1 MQDSGSTSSAS
12 QVYQKLVPRPVR
24 TVAMNTVPVPVRRT
38 LKKRLDRALAQR
50 ESRLHQ
56 RALRRLRT
64 TDFSNL
70 PEGRAKAPDG
80 RVGHVHSGLTAD
92 LARRTDLA
100 LVTAVLDRAKIPWFS
115 VPALD
120 DRRMCLAVAR
130 EHKGAVRRVLRALLE
145 RQTGYVVSVS
155 PGKDDTA
162 RIPGSH
168 VKAWKHFGA
177 SRVIRLVWLRTDPTG
192 SLWVGENQGVEI
204 EFWTTDTTR
213 SAPRLV
219 GPRPNRVQ
227 RVVPADDPQT
237 VEIPHERLTG
247 YADTDAGADPT
258 RTRPGFDV
266 PRVEEV
272 TFPVDAAV
280 LWCHDAHEE
289 PWAGELL
296 RATLRSLH
304 QYAPWTDMVHVLALA
319 PVPEW
324 VHADDR
330 LRIVPAGPD
339 AERNLHAVPGLADRF
354 LYFRPG
360 ALLGRPVRPFDYF
373 TALGGTRPRRG
384 PWSAREAAAPW
395 TGWAYSF
402 TQRAVTHGYAP
413 GPQPY
418 AREILEA
425 VADGFGAH
433 QPLTDGQYAPE
444 LEGTHPL
451 DGVVHHAAHFSGHAE
466 PSGEATIAVHAAV
479 PGVTRWLDRLLVRRD
494 AQQIQLCG
502 LGSPDAL
509 AHGGTRS
516 VLDFLRRYYP
526 VPSPFE
532 RAAAQPEPHSD
543 RHADAASA
551 VPTGFDSASDLL
563 ADFGPTAP
571 AAFDPTA
578 FAPTAFDPAGFGSD
592 PGPGSGFAIPAA
604 TAHGEAGS
612 PS

>member
-1 MQDSGSTSSAS
+1 MQDSGSNSSAS
-12 QVYQKLVPRPVR
+12 EVYQKLVPRPVR
-24 TVAMNTVPVPVRRT
+24 AVAMSTVPVPVRRT
-38 LKKRLDRALAQR
+38 LKKRLDRALVQR

-70 PEGRAKAPDG
+70 PEGRTKAADG
-80 RVGHVHSGLTAD
+80 RVGHVHAGLTAD

-100 LVTAVLDRAKIPWFS
+100 LVTTVLDAARIPWFT

-120 DRRMCLAVAR
+120 DRRMSLAVPRA
-130 EHKGAVRRVLRALLE
+130 HKRAVRRVLRALLE
-145 RQTGYVVSVS
+145 RQTGYVVSVL

-162 RIPGSH
+162 KVPGSH
-168 VKAWKHFGA
+168 VKAWKHYGA
-177 SRVIRLVWLRTDPTG
+177 SRVIRVVWLRTDPTG

-204 EFWTTDTTR
+204 EFWTADTGR
-213 SAPRLV
+213 AAPRLV

-227 RVVPADDPQT
+227 RVVPADDPRA
-237 VEIPHERLTG
+237 VEITHDRLTG
-247 YADTDAGADPT
+247 YADTDAGAAPT
-258 RTRPGFDV
+258 RTRAGFDV
-266 PRVEEV
+266 PRLEEV

-280 LWCHDAHEE
+280 LWCHDE
-289 PWAGELL
+289 PWAEALL

-304 QYAPWTDMVHVLALA
+304 QYAPWIDRVHVLALA
-319 PVPEW
+319 PVPPW

-339 AERNLHAVPGLADRF
+339 TEQELHAVPGLADRF

-384 PWSAREAAAPW
+384 PWTAREAAAPW

-418 AREILEA
+418 AREILAA
-425 VADGFGAH
+425 VADGFAGH
-433 QPLTDGQYAPE
+433 RPVTGGQYAPE

-494 AQQIQLCG
+494 AQQMQLSG

-509 AHGGTRS
+509 DHGGTRS

-526 VPSPFE
+526 VPSPYE
-532 RAAAQPEPHSD
+532 RAVAQPAPAPE
-543 RHADAASA
+543 DAGASA
-551 VPTGFDSASDLL
+551 PGA
-563 ADFGPTAP
+563 
-571 AAFDPTA
+571 
-578 FAPTAFDPAGFGSD
+578 PAGFGSASALLAGFSTEAFEAD
-592 PGPGSGFAIPAA
+592 AGTGFGAVGFDFDVDAGAGTGSAPPVR
-604 TAHGEAGS
+604 TVRGEAGT

>member
-1 MQDSGSTSSAS
+1 MPDSGSTSSAS

-24 TVAMNTVPVPVRRT
+24 TVAMNTVPVPVRRG
-38 LKKRLDRALAQR
+38 LKKRLDQSLAQR

-56 RALRRLRT
+56 RALKRLRT

-70 PEGRAKAPDG
+70 PEGRAEAPDG
-80 RVGHVHSGLTAD
+80 RVGHVHTGLTAD

-100 LVTAVLDRAKIPWFS
+100 LITTVLDRAKIPWFT

-130 EHKGAVRRVLRALLE
+130 EHKPAVRRVLRALLE
-145 RQTGYVVSVS
+145 RQTGYVVSVA

-162 RIPGSH
+162 RIPGSY

-177 SRVIRLVWLRTDPTG
+177 ARVIRITWLRTDPTG
-192 SLWVGENQGVEI
+192 FLWLGENQGVEI
-204 EFWTTDTTR
+204 EFWTTDTGPA
-213 SAPRLV
+213 APRMV

-227 RVVPADDPQT
+227 RVVPAGDPHT
-237 VEIPHERLTG
+237 VEISHDRLTG
-247 YADTDAGADPT
+247 YADPDAGAAPT
-258 RTRPGFDV
+258 RTREGFDIR
-266 PRVEEV
+266 RVEEV
-272 TFPVDAAV
+272 TFPVDAVV
-280 LWCHDAHEE
+280 LWAHDE
-289 PWAGELL
+289 PWAEELL

-304 QYAPWTDMVHVLALA
+304 QYAPWADRVHVLALA
-319 PVPEW
+319 PVPLW

-330 LRIVPAGPD
+330 LRIVPAGPR
-339 AERNLHAVPGLADRF
+339 AEQNLHAVPELADRF

-395 TGWAYSF
+395 TGWAFSF

-425 VADGFGAH
+425 VAAGFGDH
-433 QPLTDGQYAPE
+433 QPHNGGQYAPE

-494 AQQIQLCG
+494 AQQMQLCG
-502 LGSPDAL
+502 LGSSDAL
-509 AHGGTRS
+509 AHGGTRA
-516 VLDFLRRYYP
+516 VLDFLRRYFP

-532 RAAAQPEPHSD
+532 RALPEPGS
-543 RHADAASA
+543 ASGPESAALSGTGCD
-551 VPTGFDSASDLL
+551 PEFEPDTGTGFV
-563 ADFGPTAP
+563 PP
-571 AAFDPTA
+571 AWTRR
-578 FAPTAFDPAGFGSD
+578 
-592 PGPGSGFAIPAA
+592 
-604 TAHGEAGS
+604 GEVGS